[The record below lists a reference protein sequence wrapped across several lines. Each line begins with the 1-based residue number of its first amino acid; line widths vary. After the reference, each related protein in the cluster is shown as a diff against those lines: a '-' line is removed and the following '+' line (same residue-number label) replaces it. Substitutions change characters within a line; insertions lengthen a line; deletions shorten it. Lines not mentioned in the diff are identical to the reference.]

1 MHEAAQLRVKQI
13 TCSCMLYLFNDT
25 VKKLKQIPEIGKLEK
40 YDVHSTTAIIVS
52 LPNYQRPLC
61 AFRQ

>member
-1 MHEAAQLRVKQI
+1 MHAAAQLRVKQI

-52 LPNYQRPLC
+52 LPN
-61 AFRQ
+61 